1 MGKKGKNR
9 GNGRK
14 SSRNVFIDSN
24 NSSFFTYMNSHE
36 SSPGSKEVS
45 SFSNID
51 IESSQM
57 ASSPKWELQ
66 GIPAL
71 PAPPTTTPQLS
82 SPRSPKQVEQDEQY
96 CSPITLNQYPS
107 KFKFPDT
114 GQVHLIGLLIDT
126 FDFDTNN

>member
-9 GNGRK
+9 GNGKK
-14 SSRNVFIDSN
+14 SSRNVFSN
-24 NSSFFTYMNSHE
+24 QQNIFIAYMNTHE
-36 SSPGSKEVS
+36 SPTRSKEVS

-51 IESSQM
+51 IESSQV
-57 ASSPKWELQ
+57 ASSPPWALQ
-66 GIPAL
+66 GIPAM

-96 CSPITLNQYPS
+96 RSPITLNQYPS

-114 GQVHLIGLLIDT
+114 GQVHLMSHLMCL
-126 FDFDTNN
+126 